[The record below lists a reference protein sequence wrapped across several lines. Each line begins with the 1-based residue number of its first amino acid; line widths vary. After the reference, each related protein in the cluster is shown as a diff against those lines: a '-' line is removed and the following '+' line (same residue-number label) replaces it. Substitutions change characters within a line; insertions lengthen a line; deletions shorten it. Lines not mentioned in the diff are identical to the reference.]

1 MASIN
6 DLPKLEGLQDFFIGE
21 IYGPVS
27 AALENKGY
35 FGDHSNP
42 LYMKSLDIIGLA
54 RQIPDLYNETDD
66 VIEELVNKL
75 YKELADLKA
84 ELAAEE

>member
-1 MASIN
+1 
-6 DLPKLEGLQDFFIGE
+6 
-21 IYGPVS
+21 
-27 AALENKGY
+27 
-35 FGDHSNP
+35 
-42 LYMKSLDIIGLA
+42 MKSLDIIGFA